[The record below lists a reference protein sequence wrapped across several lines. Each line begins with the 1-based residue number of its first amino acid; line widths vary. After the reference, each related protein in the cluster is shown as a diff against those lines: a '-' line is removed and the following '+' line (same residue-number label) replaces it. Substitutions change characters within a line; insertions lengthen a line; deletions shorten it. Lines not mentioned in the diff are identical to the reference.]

1 MNYYYTMHTITFI
14 YRIDKSQQTYFGKY
28 MAHYISDDHSGL
40 DTIIRPKLT
49 YGLNKHRRL
58 NNKNKLK
65 QSIFIGILSYSNDF
79 MNYSSEKEVRCFDFL
94 YEQYKTNSLV
104 DVEDYWVNGEL
115 LSNLEKEKEK
125 EKEVQI
131 SNAEKEK
138 EKSNEEFV
146 ELFTSV

>member
-14 YRIDKSQQTYFGKY
+14 YRIDKSIKTNFGKF
-28 MAHYISDDHSGL
+28 MAHYSSDDHSGL